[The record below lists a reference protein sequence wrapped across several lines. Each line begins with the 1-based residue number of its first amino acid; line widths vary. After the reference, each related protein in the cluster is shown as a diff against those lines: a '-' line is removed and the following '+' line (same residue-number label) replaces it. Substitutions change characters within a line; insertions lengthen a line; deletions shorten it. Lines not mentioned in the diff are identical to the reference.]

1 MQARSIRTVGLLS
14 AVTLA
19 LSLGLAGCGN
29 SGDTSNNS
37 SSTTPTDTGSAAASS
52 AAEQVTVTIGTFN
65 NFGYDKSSATIQGA
79 DLYTKYMSLHPDV
92 KVVATVAATSDDAR
106 AAFTTAIGA
115 GSGAYDIQA
124 VDIDWM
130 PFIMDNADKFTDL
143 KSALAAND
151 YLPWKLAQAT
161 TADGKVLGGGT
172 DIGPEGI
179 CYRSDLLDA
188 AGIPSDRASVA
199 TWLGGANATWASYF
213 DAGKEYVEKSGG
225 KAFFD
230 SAAATYQGMVNQVES
245 SYVDKDSDDIIATTN
260 QTIKDLYDQVTSA
273 AMDDKESAGLQQWT
287 DDWNAAFK
295 STGDNSFATMLCPAW
310 IINNIKNNAGEDFVG
325 WDIADVFPGGGGNWG
340 GSFLV
345 IPAQSKNA
353 AAAADLVAWL
363 TAPEQQAAVFTAA
376 SNYPSSPTAEADPA
390 VSGKTEPFLNNAP
403 VGQIFESRAAAVNV
417 VPYKGSAYFD
427 IQTKMADALNRVDVT
442 KSQSAADSWNQWIS
456 DAKALS

>member
-1 MQARSIRTVGLLS
+1 VLTRSLRR
-14 AVTLA
+14 
-19 LSLGLAGCGN
+19 LGLASALALTLSLAMAGCSKTTDN
-29 SGDTSNNS
+29 PDT
-37 SSTTPTDTGSAAASS
+37 TTSDTGSGTPAT
-52 AAEQVTVTIGTFN
+52 EQITLTIGTFN
-65 NFGYDKSSATIQGA
+65 NFGYDKSSSTLQGA
-79 DLYTKYMSLHPDV
+79 DLYSKYMALHPEIV
-92 KVVATVAATSDDAR
+92 IKPTVAATSDDAR

-143 KSALAAND
+143 KSALASND
-151 YLPWKLAQAT
+151 YLPWKIQQAT
-161 TADGKVLGGGT
+161 TPDGKVLGGGT

-199 TWLGGANATWASYF
+199 TWLGGANATWESYF
-213 DAGKEYVEKSGG
+213 NAGKEYVEKSGG

-230 SAAATYQGMVNQVES
+230 SSAATYQGMVNQVES
-245 SYVDKDSDDIIATTN
+245 SYVDKDSGDIIATTN
-260 QTIKDLYDQVTSA
+260 QQIKDLYDQVTTA
-273 AMDDKESAGLQQWT
+273 AIADKESAGLQQWT

-295 STGDNSFATMLCPAW
+295 SSGDNSFATMLCPAW

-340 GSFLV
+340 GSFLIV
-345 IPAQSKNA
+345 PTKGKNIQA
-353 AAAADLVAWL
+353 ASDLVAWL

-376 SNYPSSPTAEADPA
+376 SNYPSSPKAETTVAN
-390 VSGKTEPFLNNAP
+390 KTEPFLNNAP
-403 VGQIFESRAAAVNV
+403 VGEIFKNRAAAVTV

-442 KSQSAADSWNQWIS
+442 KSMSAEDSWNQWIS
-456 DAKALS
+456 DAKAAS